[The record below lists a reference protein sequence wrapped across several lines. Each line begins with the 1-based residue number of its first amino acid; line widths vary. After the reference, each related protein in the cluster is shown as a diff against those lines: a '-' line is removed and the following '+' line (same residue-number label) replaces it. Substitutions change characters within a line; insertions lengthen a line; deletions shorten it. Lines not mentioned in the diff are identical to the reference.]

1 MWKCKWNNE
10 CDNLKTIHNYS
21 RHVQDVVHIMQE
33 NEPKVTVD
41 KLIV

>member
-1 MWKCKWNNE
+1 MQK
-10 CDNLKTIHNYS
+10 LKII
-21 RHVQDVVHIMQE
+21 VVHTSEGNSVMEE